1 MKNRDGWMDDLFR
14 RSPDRSPHI
23 RLDLRA
29 IQVNNHRHR
38 TDQNCRQ
45 DGVEACR

>member
-1 MKNRDGWMDDLFR
+1 MNKRDGWMSDPFR
-14 RSPDRSPHI
+14 RVSDPMQHI

-29 IQVNNHRHR
+29 IQVNNHRR
-38 TDQNCRQ
+38 PTGRDRRQ